1 MHWHPCLE
9 KKIQYNNN
17 GEKKKDKKKR
27 VSRFFQQSHS
37 TVWKVTFI
45 FAKREEREDS
55 PVALRIAAPSAPSRN
70 ACECSCPAALWG
82 CRARGSTHT
91 GAGAQDTAHR
101 ECHTQDTTHT
111 GSATLRTPYTPGVPH
126 SGHRTHREC
135 HTQDTGSATLRTSCT
150 SGVPHSGHTGAAA
163 VCRARAA
170 AGAVRAEPLLY
181 PVLPCPGYARR

>member
-55 PVALRIAAPSAPSRN
+55 PVALRITAPSAPSRN
-70 ACECSCPAALWG
+70 ACEHSCPAALWG

-101 ECHTQDTTHT
+101 ECHTQNTAHT
-111 GSATLRTPYTPGVPH
+111 RSATLRTPHTPGVPH
-126 SGHRTHREC
+126 SGHRAHREC
-135 HTQDTGSATLRTSCT
+135 HTQDTLGLPRCAGPGLRPGQCGQNLPFTQCCLALAMPA
-150 SGVPHSGHTGAAA
+150 GEAGHCAHAAHH
-163 VCRARAA
+163 RAW
-170 AGAVRAEPLLY
+170 
-181 PVLPCPGYARR
+181 